1 MRTRKAVSI
10 AVKYAIGLGI
20 AALFL
25 YLTFRKV
32 DFGDMLAA
40 ARGANYWWMATA
52 LLLPVGANV
61 FRAWRWNVLL
71 SPVKEDL
78 PLGYAF
84 TASLVGYMVNNVL
97 PRGGEVARAFNQARL
112 ARIPVSSVLAS
123 VVVERVLDVIM
134 LLVLLAGSS
143 FFLSTQ
149 LGQAFPGMQR
159 ASIVLVVGTLVAV
172 ALFWV
177 LSRHPDTSVE
187 KIRGW
192 LGKVSPRLAQSVAGQ
207 LLKFFHGLAVIQ
219 YPRKYAALVASSI
232 LTWACYISGMFLA
245 FVSFGLHRSDGLT
258 YLSATAITAVGGVGM
273 TIPVPGGA
281 GTYHYFVSRSLAL
294 MFGVDGA
301 KAAAFATVLWT
312 GMILALSLG
321 GALSLVAQR
330 MLWGA
335 RGKTLA
341 IAIEDLSSEPAAT
354 EGANLP
360 ARKRISLPGDQ

>member
-1 MRTRKAVSI
+1 MRANKALSI
-10 AVKYAIGLGI
+10 AAKYAIGLGI

-32 DFGDMLAA
+32 NAADMLAA
-40 ARGANYWWMATA
+40 ARGANYWWMALA

-97 PRGGEVARAFNQARL
+97 PRGGEVARAFNLARL
-112 ARIPVSSVLAS
+112 AHIPVSSVLAS

-143 FFLSTQ
+143 FFLSSQ
-149 LGQAFPGMQR
+149 IGEAFPGMQH
-159 ASIVLVVGTLVAV
+159 ASILLVAATILAL
-172 ALFWV
+172 ALFWL
-177 LSRHPDTSVE
+177 LSRHPDSNVNR
-187 KIRGW
+187 IRRG
-192 LGKVSPRLAQSVAGQ
+192 LGRISPRLAESVSEQ
-207 LLKFFHGLAVIQ
+207 LLKFFHGLAVIR
-219 YPRKYAALVASSI
+219 YPSKYAALAASSV
-232 LTWACYISGMFLA
+232 LTWACYVSGMFLG
-245 FVSFGLHRSDGLT
+245 FVSFGFHRTDSLS
-258 YLSATAITAVGGVGM
+258 YLSATAVTAIGGVGM

-281 GTYHYFVSRSLAL
+281 GTYHYFVSRSLGML
-294 MFGVDGA
+294 GVETA
-301 KAAAFATVLWT
+301 KATAFATVLWM

-330 MLWGA
+330 LLWGA

-341 IAIEDLSSEPAAT
+341 VAVGDVATEPAP
-354 EGANLP
+354 GSNDSNPPLP
-360 ARKRISLPGDQ
+360 PLT